1 VSAALTA
8 DQERVPEDRVVLA
21 NGYVAD
27 GHYPAAMVNI
37 TNRCNL
43 ECQHCFVFQ
52 DGNPNTALSPRRELS
67 TEVML
72 EVLEA
77 LRDRHGITYMLWMG
91 GEPLLRPELLRRG
104 VELFERSHVTTNGTL
119 PLIDLGPDVL
129 YVVSLDGPEPVNDA
143 IRGAGSFARVLRRLA
158 GIPTDFSSAVQVQC
172 TVTPSNQAH
181 LAELVETL
189 VDTRVEW
196 MTFSFVVPYEG
207 ADPALAWP
215 DLESRLAAVDEVRAL
230 KERFGGFVRNRSLA
244 LDLMAPDRAP
254 AITAAC
260 PARAFL
266 LPLWLDG
273 DRFTT
278 PFCCYGN
285 GPDCARCGA
294 WVVFDIAARIEA
306 VKMADSMRD
315 PIEGPMT
322 GLQTMPEPAS

>member
-1 VSAALTA
+1 LPATLSPV
-8 DQERVPEDRVVLA
+8 QERLLADRVVLA
-21 NGYVAD
+21 NGYVVD
-27 GHYPAAMVNI
+27 GRYPVAMVNI

-43 ECQHCFVFQ
+43 SCQHCFVFQ

-77 LRDRHGITYMLWMG
+77 LRDRHGITHMLWMG

-104 VELFERSHVTTNGTL
+104 VGLFERSHVTTNGTL

-143 IRGAGSFARVLRRLA
+143 IRGAGSFARVLGRLA
-158 GIPTDFSSAVQVQC
+158 GLPADFESAVQVQC
-172 TVTPSNQAH
+172 TVTPSNQEH
-181 LAELVETL
+181 LAELVESL
-189 VDTRVEW
+189 IDTRVEW

-207 ADPALAWP
+207 ADPALAWS
-215 DLESRLAAVDEVRAL
+215 DLEARVAAVDAVRAL

-244 LDLMAPDRAP
+244 LDLMAPARAP
-254 AITAAC
+254 AITEAS
-260 PARAFL
+260 PVRAFL

-306 VKMADSMRD
+306 VTSSASTGD
-315 PIEGPMT
+315 PT
-322 GLQTMPEPAS
+322 GVPVAGSSPAPPVR